1 MLLIK
6 SSDPAFG
13 FQPILLIQP
22 RSQSGNRLVLPT
34 GMYRPNIAIINKQR
48 QRFKPVDPEIM
59 PRSVFD
65 DIGQK
70 GLMLTSI
77 IRECDRSG

>member
-1 MLLIK
+1 
-6 SSDPAFG
+6 
-13 FQPILLIQP
+13 
-22 RSQSGNRLVLPT
+22 
-34 GMYRPNIAIINKQR
+34 MYRPNIAIINKQR

-70 GLMLTSI
+70 RLMLTSI
-77 IRECDRSG
+77 IRECGRSG

>member
-1 MLLIK
+1 MLIK
-6 SSDPAFG
+6 NGDPAFG
-13 FQPILLIQP
+13 FQPILFIQP

-70 GLMLTSI
+70 A
-77 IRECDRSG
+77 